1 MKKRHRRGRCCSA
14 AVAAAV
20 GAAAVRTLAYREW
33 FHALF
38 ELLVVRTSH
47 INRTL
52 NSIRYAFKTS
62 PAFYRT
68 PQPVHQVLSYIA

>member
-38 ELLVVRTSH
+38 KLFVVWT
-47 INRTL
+47 
-52 NSIRYAFKTS
+52 
-62 PAFYRT
+62 
-68 PQPVHQVLSYIA
+68 